1 MCLRQ
6 CAAASVPS
14 SQTDPRSHDY
24 DDDDTPACCQLS
36 HDVHC
41 TAQPHLDLAAAAAAA
56 DDDDDDDDISDAVVP
71 STDDVQRE
79 AACRVVKYLS
89 KFSNYCS
96 T

>member
-1 MCLRQ
+1 
-6 CAAASVPS
+6 
-14 SQTDPRSHDY
+14 
-24 DDDDTPACCQLS
+24 
-36 HDVHC
+36 VHC